1 MYSEMLLMRGWT
13 LRADTL
19 PQDAD
24 QPEHKAG
31 FSLPGAQALM
41 AFGDLLF
48 DAPQDDPPPQAAQ
61 EEDDE
66 ETALFSLPGFL
77 PDGTAGSASLS
88 REIDFGALSGSHAT
102 LEIDQLCG
110 AGRILLGK
118 KTLLSFSGG
127 AGAVIDLTDA
137 LRRGKKQTLCIE
149 FDDAQQAG
157 IFGAALLH
165 TTDGARMTR
174 IRLAPHA
181 QQQTLDVEIAFMPDR
196 PGEYAVRAALG
207 GVQEGAAAPWRET
220 SLHADGEQTV
230 RFSLSMRASRFA
242 AGQPQSPPVL
252 KLCVFRRA
260 ARGPGALCDCRTL
273 MTGYPCD
280 APKVYLPL
288 TREDCAGNPDALMDA
303 MKALHAP
310 ALLAPDGAPNLLY
323 RRATFAGVAILTH
336 EKERIFAPA
345 ACAAPKDA
353 KPPKALSP
361 AAMCWQLCG
370 MPGMP
375 SMPPAGTTDAE
386 LLADAA
392 GTAVQPDDPHVA
404 RTLEDLRAF
413 QLRLRAE
420 AARQGQYTG
429 ALCQIGEWRK
439 ATIAD
444 ALSQALAPLHLSV
457 LPLRG
462 AWWAGSVFSATA
474 HVFIPEDERCG
485 AYSAQLD
492 LLGERGEIIAS
503 LCRDVSVLGGALG
516 VIRGRLPDHAC
527 VLTLRARLLRSGA
540 VIETQT
546 LPVYVGERGALQA
559 AFFPPEAQHDR

>member
-13 LRADTL
+13 LRAESL
-19 PQDAD
+19 PYDAA
-24 QPEHKAG
+24 QPERKAG

-48 DAPQDDPPPQAAQ
+48 DSPQEASARKEELQ
-61 EEDDE
+61 EEE
-66 ETALFSLPGFL
+66 ETACFSLPGYL
-77 PDGTAGSASLS
+77 PKGTAGRASLS
-88 REIDFGALSGSHAT
+88 REIDFAQLSGSHAS

-118 KTLLSFSGG
+118 KTLLSFSSD

-157 IFGAALLH
+157 VFGAALLH
-165 TTDGARMTR
+165 TTDGARMTQ

-181 QQQTLDVEIAFMPDR
+181 QQQTLDVEITFVPDR
-196 PGEYAVRAALG
+196 AGEYAVRAALG
-207 GVQEGAAAPWRET
+207 GTQEDAAPWRET
-220 SLHADGEQTV
+220 CVYANGEQAV
-230 RFSLSMRASRFA
+230 RFSLSMRAPRFA
-242 AGQPQSPPVL
+242 AGQPHSPPVL
-252 KLCVFRRA
+252 KLCLLRRA
-260 ARGPGALCDCRTL
+260 QRGPGALCDCRTL

-288 TREDCAGNPDALMDA
+288 TQEDCAGDPDALLDA
-303 MKALHAP
+303 TKALHAP
-310 ALLAPDGAPNLLY
+310 VLLAPEGTANLLY

-336 EKERIFAPA
+336 EKGRIFAPA
-345 ACAAPKDA
+345 ACVAPKDA
-353 KPPKALSP
+353 RLPKALSP
-361 AAMCWQLCG
+361 AAMCWQLCD

-375 SMPPAGTTDAE
+375 STPPAGVTDKE
-386 LLADAA
+386 LMTEAT
-392 GTAVQPDDPHVA
+392 GTPLDPNDPHIA
-404 RTLEDLRAF
+404 RMLDDLRAF

-420 AARQGQYTG
+420 AARQGQYVG
-429 ALCQIGEWRK
+429 ALCLPGEWRK
-439 ATIAD
+439 ASIAD
-444 ALSQALAPLHLSV
+444 ALAQALAPLHLSV

-462 AWWAGSVFSATA
+462 AWWAGSIFSATA
-474 HVFIPEDERCG
+474 HVFIPEDEQCG
-485 AYSAQLD
+485 VYSAQIE
-492 LLGERGEIIAS
+492 LLGEQDDVLAS
-503 LCRDVSVLGGALG
+503 LCRDASVQGGALG

-546 LPVYVGERGALQA
+546 LPVYIGERGALQA
-559 AFFPPEAQHDR
+559 AFIQTTP